1 MKTKKIVYAERQEG
15 SIANICFSPY
25 KASDRYLSIKFEDNF
40 IVLNSTDEP
49 VEGEF
54 CTRLNKGRA
63 PVPKGI
69 IEGYKNFVSEHPC
82 DAGKK
87 NVKVY
92 MKKKGDF
99 QFSFPW
105 GTTYSVECEPDTD
118 FIKEQES
125 FVAEHKVNFTTKKD
139 EYWNVTMFM
148 SEEKKYCVVQKSS
161 EALFPDVSELR
172 KFFGRSL
179 SIFYQGVMR
188 YSTKTFVLPKA
199 FYSASQ
205 ANNYI
210 VRGSKKEG
218 AYIIAPDVGNCIIDD
233 AFIDA
238 SVFSGKQVNLCEDC
252 MKLPLDE
259 AKAVI
264 MDLLKGAMEIQ
275 KENEELKKCKRQ
287 LAHLIEE
294 NKLLAEENKN
304 LRKAH
309 NEAVQAFLDTVSDF

>member
-25 KASDRYLSIKFEDNF
+25 KASDKYLSIKFDDNF
-40 IVLNSTDEP
+40 IVLNSTSEP

-82 DAGKK
+82 DSGKK

-92 MKKKGDF
+92 MKKNGGF
-99 QFSFPW
+99 RFSLPC
-105 GTTYSVECEPDTD
+105 GTTYSVEHEPDTS
-118 FIKEQES
+118 FISKDEL
-125 FVAEHKVNFTTKKD
+125 FTIEHRVKFATEKN
-139 EYWNVTMFM
+139 EYWNVTVFI

-161 EALFPDVSELR
+161 EALFPDVAELR

-179 SIFYQGVMR
+179 SIFYQGVMQ

-199 FYSASQ
+199 FYNASQ
-205 ANNYI
+205 ANSYI
-210 VRGSKKEG
+210 VRGSKEEG

-252 MKLPLDE
+252 MELPLDE

-264 MDLLKGAMEIQ
+264 MDLLKGAVEIQ

-287 LAHLIEE
+287 LTRLIEE

-309 NEAVQAFLDTVSDF
+309 NEAVQAFLDTVSDC